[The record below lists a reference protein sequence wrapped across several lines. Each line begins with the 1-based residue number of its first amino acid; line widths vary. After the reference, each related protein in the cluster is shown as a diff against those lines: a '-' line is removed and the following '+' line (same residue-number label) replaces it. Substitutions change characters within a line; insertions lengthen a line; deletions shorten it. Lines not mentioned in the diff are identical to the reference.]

1 MTTDQLRK
9 AILEYK
15 EKEERS
21 YNYIARKTGLDS
33 SHIRKFVNGDRGMS
47 EARQQILIDFLT
59 GSEK

>member
-47 EARQQILIDFLT
+47 EARQ
-59 GSEK
+59 